1 LPQPAGVQRHALQV
15 SHSGQWHSRTLSCEL
30 RARRFVPTRLNSVQ
44 IAEYALVTCRALG
57 LSVALGYTNMY
68 DHDRRELFAPFPAE
82 VTL

>member
-1 LPQPAGVQRHALQV
+1 
-15 SHSGQWHSRTLSCEL
+15 
-30 RARRFVPTRLNSVQ
+30 VPTRLNSVQ